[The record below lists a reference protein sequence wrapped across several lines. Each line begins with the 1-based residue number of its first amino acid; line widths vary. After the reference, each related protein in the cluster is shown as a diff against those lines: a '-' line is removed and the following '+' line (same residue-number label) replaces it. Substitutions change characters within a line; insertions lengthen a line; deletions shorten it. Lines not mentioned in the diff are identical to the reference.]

1 MTHVV
6 YQVSDGFLYIDG
18 KEVPFANIVME
29 PTVDYAGVDC
39 ITLRSAGDS
48 KIWMARVPVTD
59 IEEDRGLGYADLAEW
74 LLWWNALTKAPA
86 ATTSSTTGLA
96 LEDGGNLA
104 DIKGNLVDIKTL
116 LEDAHTPSTGTV
128 ALDTSRFIPTSAG
141 VKMNRE
147 KISVQLLSA
156 NLSGDTTFSPEA
168 SVDGTSWD
176 VLTEND
182 TDIEHTL
189 VDDTPFFRIYELDKD
204 AYIRWNMAGAT
215 TGDVAF
221 NINN

>member
-104 DIKGNLVDIKTL
+104 DIKTL
-116 LEDAHTPSTGTV
+116 LEDAPTPATGTV
-128 ALDTSRFIPTSAG
+128 SLATSRFIPTSGG
-141 VKMNRE
+141 VKMNRH
-147 KISVQLLSA
+147 KISVQLLSTD
-156 NLSGDTTFSPEA
+156 LSAPTTFAPEGSA
-168 SVDGTSWD
+168 DGTNWD

-204 AYIRWNMAGAT
+204 AYIRWNMAGGT

-221 NINN
+221 KINN